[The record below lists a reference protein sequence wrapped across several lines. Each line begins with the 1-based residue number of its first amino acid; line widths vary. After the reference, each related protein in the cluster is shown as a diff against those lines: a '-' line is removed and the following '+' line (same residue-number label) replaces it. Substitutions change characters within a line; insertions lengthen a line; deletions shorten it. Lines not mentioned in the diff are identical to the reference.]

1 MKYYSEKTKKLYASE
16 QELNEAEAALEAKNA
31 QQNAER
37 EQRKADAKKVQDAA
51 EKAIAAKR
59 EYDKELSSF
68 LRKYGSY
75 HTTITSV
82 LNDMDSDFTSF
93 IRSLFM

>member
-31 QQNAER
+31 QQDAER
-37 EQRKADAKKVQDAA
+37 EQRKADAKKVHDAA
-51 EKAIAAKR
+51 EKAITAKR
-59 EYDKELSSF
+59 EYDKELSNF

-82 LNDMDSDFTSF
+82 LNDMDYDFTSF

>member
-51 EKAIAAKR
+51 EKAITAKR